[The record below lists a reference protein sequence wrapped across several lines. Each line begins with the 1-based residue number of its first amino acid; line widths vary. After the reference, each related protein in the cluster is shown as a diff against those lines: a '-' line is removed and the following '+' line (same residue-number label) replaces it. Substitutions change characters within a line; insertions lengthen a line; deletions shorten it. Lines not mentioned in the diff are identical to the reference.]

1 MAEAFN
7 ITWDST
13 GEHLYET
20 GVDRGVV
27 YPQSSSGYGDGEAW
41 SGLTNVTLS
50 PSGAEASPF
59 YADNI
64 KYLNLM
70 SNEDMAYTIE
80 AYMYPDAFA
89 ECNGEK
95 ELAPGVKVGQ
105 QTRKPFGFTY
115 RNILG
120 NDTVGN
126 DYGYVIHLLYG
137 GLAAPSERTH
147 STVNDSPEP
156 STMSWEVSTTPVK
169 VTGAKP
175 TAHLE
180 INSTTVKPEKLA
192 AFEAIIYGTA
202 EVKARLPLPD
212 EVAELFKT
220 EEAAG

>member
-1 MAEAFN
+1 
-7 ITWDST
+7 
-13 GEHLYET
+13 
-20 GVDRGVV
+20 
-27 YPQSSSGYGDGEAW
+27 
-41 SGLTNVTLS
+41 
-50 PSGAEASPF
+50 
-59 YADNI
+59 
-64 KYLNLM
+64 M